1 MVIHAVDESSF
12 ERAARDVADHYGV
25 KVEDMVQVP
34 VQGQV
39 NFTVYL
45 GSELVVRIPRTP
57 RAAEQLSKE
66 ARVIGLVR
74 DAGVPTPELLR
85 HDESLRVAGLPYMVQ
100 QRVRGATLADQLAD
114 QRPDPVAL
122 RRTYESLGRV
132 LTSLHRI
139 HRNSTGPI
147 ESVPEPYTFS
157 VTELVSDLSEAG
169 EIGTPQRDWLLE
181 SFELLQ
187 PDGPSPADPVLLH
200 RDVSPSNVMVDR
212 DGAVTALLDWG
223 CAEWGN
229 PARDLVG
236 LRIRALPDLVSG
248 YRSAVG
254 DAPAGDPERTLERDT
269 LWYHRYLAL
278 TRLLKRPSTSED
290 RNWAAPRS
298 ASLVDFLEFTS
309 STDAEPWSTLLR
321 PLSLRVGS

>member
-1 MVIHAVDESSF
+1 MGESMMIDPVDANSF
-12 ERAARDVADHYGV
+12 ECAARDVANDYGV
-25 KVEDMVQVP
+25 KVEDVVPVP

-39 NFTVYL
+39 NFTAYL

-74 DAGVPTPELLR
+74 DAGIPTPELLR

-100 QRVRGATLADQLAD
+100 QRARGVTLAVH
-114 QRPDPVAL
+114 RPDLVAL

-139 HRNSTGPI
+139 RRNSTGPI

-157 VTELVSDLSEAG
+157 VTELVCDLSEAG
-169 EIGTPQRDWLLE
+169 EIGTLQRDWLLE

-187 PDGPSPADPVLLH
+187 PDGPSSADPVLLH
-200 RDVSPSNVMVDR
+200 RDVSETNVMVDR
-212 DGAVTALLDWG
+212 DGTVTALLDWG

-236 LRIRALPDLVSG
+236 LRIRSLPDVVSG
-248 YRSAVG
+248 YRSAAG
-254 DAPAGDPERTLERDT
+254 DAPAGDPERTLERDA

-278 TRLLKRPSTSED
+278 ARLLKRPSTSED

-309 STDAEPWSTLLR
+309 SADAEPWSSLLR
-321 PLSLRVGS
+321 PLSLRDQP

>member
-1 MVIHAVDESSF
+1 M
-12 ERAARDVADHYGV
+12 
-25 KVEDMVQVP
+25 
-34 VQGQV
+34 
-39 NFTVYL
+39 
-45 GSELVVRIPRTP
+45 IP
-57 RAAEQLSKE
+57 
-66 ARVIGLVR
+66 LVR
-74 DAGVPTPELLR
+74 DAGIPTPELLR

-100 QRVRGATLADQLAD
+100 QRARGVTLAD

-122 RRTYESLGRV
+122 RRTYESLGQA

-139 HRNSTGPI
+139 RRNSTGPI
-147 ESVPEPYTFS
+147 ESVPEPYPFS

-169 EIGTPQRDWLLE
+169 EIGTLQRDWLIE

-187 PDGPSPADPVLLH
+187 PDGPSSADPVLLH
-200 RDVSPSNVMVDR
+200 RDVSETNVMVDR
-212 DGAVTALLDWG
+212 DGTVTALLDWG

-236 LRIRALPDLVSG
+236 LRIRSLPDLVSG

-254 DAPAGDPERTLERDT
+254 DAPAGDPERTLERDA

-278 TRLLKRPSTSED
+278 ARLLKRPSTSED

-309 STDAEPWSTLLR
+309 SADKEPWSSLLR
-321 PLSLRVGS
+321 PCSDLAVSP